1 MVREEVKIGDHIY
14 YAMEDYNTGEDV
26 IYEGYVI
33 GFNDNQTLKLD
44 DKVMN
49 LGRFYNVS
57 DIPNGEMIVGLQR
70 NCFYTINDLFK
81 IANKQEEL
89 NNLKDKSIKIDIV
102 KGREGSSLQIKDND
116 GNGYRIA
123 GPKAWG
129 NPYNQPAHSFTINSK
144 EIIES
149 IVNYSYLE
157 K

>member
-1 MVREEVKIGDHIY
+1 MNLNDIKIGDRVFY
-14 YAMEDYNTGEDV
+14 SAEDYNTGKDI

-33 GFNDNQTLKLD
+33 GFNDNQTLKLGNENI
-44 DKVMN
+44 K
-49 LGRFYNVS
+49 LGRFYNIS
-57 DIPNGEMIVGLQR
+57 DKPDGDMVVGLQR
-70 NCFYTINDLFK
+70 NCFYTIDDLFK
-81 IANKQEEL
+81 MANKQKEL
-89 NNLKDKSIKIDIV
+89 DNLKDKSIKIDIV

-129 NPYNQPAHSFTINSK
+129 NPYNQPAHSFTVNSK
-144 EIIES
+144 ELIES